1 MTQEITTPRPA
12 AAAAVQP
19 AAKPTGALLAGG
31 LIAGP
36 LYLVAGLA
44 QALTRDG
51 FDLGRHALSLLENGR
66 LGWIQI
72 GNFLVAGLLSIACA
86 AGMRRVLAGGPG
98 GTWGPRLVGVYGAG
112 LVLAGAFRAD
122 PTDGFPP
129 GTPTGQGQT
138 TWHGML
144 HLAGFGVGFLCLIV
158 ACFAIARGLAALGQR
173 RSAAFS
179 RLGGVVMLGGVAASF
194 ATTGTSAAVAA
205 VWVAVVVAWAW
216 LAVTAARLSSQTTHA
231 IGT

>member
-112 LVLAGAFRAD
+112 LVLAGAVD
-122 PTDGFPP
+122 
-129 GTPTGQGQT
+129 
-138 TWHGML
+138 L
-144 HLAGFGVGFLCLIV
+144 SLIH
-158 ACFAIARGLAALGQR
+158 I
-173 RSAAFS
+173 
-179 RLGGVVMLGGVAASF
+179 
-194 ATTGTSAAVAA
+194 
-205 VWVAVVVAWAW
+205 
-216 LAVTAARLSSQTTHA
+216 
-231 IGT
+231 